1 MACQVQDKTQTDYS
15 NKIVCMFGSRVERR
29 KLRPAG
35 PAITPIAR
43 SGTHESSEVIPK
55 LTGTPAGEDNF
66 PMSRPSSTSTA
77 TYSLSLLSSEAASLL
92 EQARK
97 YREIMDGLDLTDP
110 RREVYDQVIRD
121 LLERSRRL
129 SSVVVTTTASSS

>member
-1 MACQVQDKTQTDYS
+1 
-15 NKIVCMFGSRVERR
+15 
-29 KLRPAG
+29 
-35 PAITPIAR
+35 
-43 SGTHESSEVIPK
+43 
-55 LTGTPAGEDNF
+55 
-66 PMSRPSSTSTA
+66 MSRPSSTSTA